1 MKPFDIELAKQG
13 KPVCTKDG
21 KPVRILCYDY
31 ITPEN
36 NPIVALVKF
45 NKEKEGI
52 VCYTKNGKNYL
63 NGECGL
69 DLMMDTEKKEG
80 WINIY
85 ENELTSKAIYP
96 CEEDALSCH
105 NPEGYIAT
113 IKIEW
118 EK

>member
-1 MKPFDIELAKQG
+1 MKPFDIKLAKQG
-13 KPVCTKDG
+13 KPVRTRDG
-21 KPVRILCYDY
+21 RPVRILCYDF
-31 ITPEN
+31 IAPEN
-36 NPIVALVKF
+36 NPIIALVKL
-45 NKEKEGI
+45 NEKQEGI
-52 VCYTKNGKNYL
+52 FCYMVNGKNYP
-63 NGECGL
+63 NGECSL
-69 DLMMDTEKKEG
+69 DLMMAPEKKEG

-118 EK
+118 EE